1 MPIIGAVLN
10 LAEDPQLRSSVIEF
24 LANDQRFSLGEL
36 QLQGLPVVIECGSRS
51 EEMAIWDDLQAQSG
65 ILFCSIAYA
74 DFSDI
79 EGEPLL

>member
-10 LAEDPQLRSSVIEF
+10 LAEDPVLKSAAIDF
-24 LANDQRFSLGEL
+24 LANDDRITLGEL
-36 QLQGLPVVIECGSRS
+36 QLQGLPVVIDCNSRS

-79 EGEPLL
+79 EGEP